1 MKQVDIKTRV
11 IPNKPRSGNYPVG
24 STIVAGGGSCGNTTI
39 INQGGADLATL
50 RQQFLSKKSDDT
62 ASGVITFLKGIK
74 IASEL
79 IKSVLKENSEGEIT
93 DEAIM
98 SALRVIKEIEDNN
111 EKLKKIFLRK
121 DQEDQTN
128 YLIKLLG
135 GIISPFLT
143 SPDFV
148 TGMMGAGMSFSSE
161 GGESVGWIDKLYVRK
176 KAIFQ
181 LLEIMKTELA
191 EASFLFNASGA
202 RATLIKVE
210 KLEQEA
216 YFIDGD
222 KGYFPNEDE
231 AYFPDIYR
239 CYFMTDDGETAVE
252 NLFKVG
258 DFVRSQTFNIK
269 AGVYENVSNH
279 YWWRKVVGIG
289 KDYIDLSSVSYQE
302 DSDIPK
308 EGDVIVQLGNDRDE
322 DRQSAIVLSAYGDGA
337 PYLTMYQ
344 GINSYSLKDKDIFT
358 IGYDNVKKE
367 CYLKNYG
374 RAYIGTRDRKVYF
387 DFSSKKLDIKAD
399 SFTFSTGEVVK
410 DELENNKKNIEN
422 VSSEISVVKD
432 QISLKVNTNDL
443 IQTGIDITKKTV
455 TVTASSFFV
464 NNSKGTPIAVF
475 TTDSSGKPILKA
487 DYIDVDN
494 LKVKHLDGAD
504 GTFTG
509 ELKAATGTFTG
520 GVVTNSDGNRII
532 LDPDS
537 RQMALV
543 SSSGSMLSSWF
554 FYNNSGYESAALY
567 LKNIEGDS
575 LYIYPFDIRMNSG
588 DKSTQITNGD
598 IRLKMGTSSMVINPI
613 QISMTEGG
621 NSVTGFTG
629 SFLIYSLY
637 DESKPTSEK
646 IWKKVS
652 VKNGIIYKIENWFM

>member
-24 STIVAGGGSCGNTTI
+24 STIVAGGGSGGNTTI

-128 YLIKLLG
+128 YLLKLLG
-135 GIISPFLT
+135 GIISPFLE

-148 TGMMGAGMSFSSE
+148 SGMIGAGFTITKNDDGTSYIE
-161 GGESVGWIDKLYVRK
+161 VDKLMVRM

-181 LLEIMKTELA
+181 LLEIMKTELGG
-191 EASFLFNASGA
+191 ASFLFNSSGA
-202 RATLIKVE
+202 RATVTKVE
-210 KLEQEA
+210 QIEQEA

-239 CYFMTDDGETAVE
+239 CYFLTDDGETAVE
-252 NLFKVG
+252 NLFKIG

-269 AGVYENVSNH
+269 AGIHENVSNH

-289 KDYIDLSSVSYQE
+289 KDYIDISSVNFHE

-322 DRQSAIVLSAYGDGA
+322 DRQSAIVLSAYGEGA

-358 IGYDNVKKE
+358 IGYDRLKKE
-367 CYLKNYG
+367 CYVNVYG
-374 RAYIGTRDRKVYF
+374 RAYIGERDNTRYF
-387 DFSSKKLDIKAD
+387 DLSCGKLKIKAD
-399 SFTFSTGEVVK
+399 SFIFSTGESVK
-410 DELENNKKNIEN
+410 DELNDNKKGIES
-422 VSSEISVVKD
+422 VSAEIKVLNK
-432 QISLKVNTNDL
+432 QISLKVNTDDIL
-443 IQTGIDITKKTV
+443 STGIDITQKTV
-455 TVTASSFFV
+455 TVTAQNFFV
-464 NNSKGTPIAVF
+464 NNSEGTPIAVF
-475 TTDSSGKPILKA
+475 TTDSLGKPILKTE
-487 DYIDVDN
+487 YIDVES

-504 GTFTG
+504 GTFEG
-509 ELKAATGTFTG
+509 ILKAKNIYTRISNSGTDIDANGTIDPNIN
-520 GVVTNSDGNRII
+520 VTSIFGSNNSFGNGFYNTIKMPDVSEWEGLKIEACSVI
-532 LDPDS
+532 LS
-537 RQMALV
+537 RNDLGLYLEASGKNLFKGASLNGYRYCIV
-543 SSSGSMLSSWF
+543 SSSVLTTFVAVNTGVGFWIPDNKDVLYSNDLSTWKD
-554 FYNNSGYESAALY
+554 YDG
-567 LKNIEGDS
+567 
-575 LYIYPFDIRMNSG
+575 
-588 DKSTQITNGD
+588 
-598 IRLKMGTSSMVINPI
+598 NP
-613 QISMTEGG
+613 
-621 NSVTGFTG
+621 V
-629 SFLIYSLY
+629 
-637 DESKPTSEK
+637 
-646 IWKKVS
+646 
-652 VKNGIIYKIENWFM
+652 